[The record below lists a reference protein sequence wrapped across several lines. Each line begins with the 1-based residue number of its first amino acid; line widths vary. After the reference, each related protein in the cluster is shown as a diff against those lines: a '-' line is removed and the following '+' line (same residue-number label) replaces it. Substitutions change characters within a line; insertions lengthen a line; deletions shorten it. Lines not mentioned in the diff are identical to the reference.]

1 MKEKKYELTNETMN
15 FHTLTEEGFT
25 DIKLYRIKALK
36 DFGDVKAGDLG
47 GFVEREENLS
57 QEGTCWIYGEGIV
70 AEDARVED
78 DARVSGHSYIHGN
91 VIIGCQ
97 ATIIFSRISGYSN
110 IGDTTTVADCR
121 MDNVAVS
128 GKTLIQA
135 SHLDHCCIYDS
146 VVNCVEA
153 TGDIDVFGNIV
164 IQNANITGPI
174 LIPREAEI
182 RSNDEF
188 KIIRLN
194 SMQKGNILVYRTGHN
209 LYEPR
214 VRFDYNTLTIIQFE
228 IVLQKIMQGDY
239 PGYQIS
245 HDEFDEVVNILHD
258 FAMTMA
264 DLENQFARLEH
275 GFVKNYG
282 QYHRLH
288 NQEEYDLTDTL
299 HDRYKDI
306 LFDNNVDVI
315 KKVSIDWEWK
325 TSLLCREGHMLYPVM
340 SMSISGQ

>member
-1 MKEKKYELTNETMN
+1 MGKKYELTNETMN
-15 FHTLTEEGFT
+15 FHAPIDGFK
-25 DIKLYRIKALK
+25 DFKLYRIKALK

-47 GFVEREENLS
+47 GFIEREDNLS
-57 QEGTCWIYGEGIV
+57 QEGACWIYGDGIV

-97 ATIIFSRISGYSN
+97 ATVIFSRISGYSN
-110 IGDTTTVADCR
+110 IGDTATVADCR
-121 MDNVAVS
+121 MENVAVS
-128 GKTLIQA
+128 GKSLIQA
-135 SHLDHCCIYDS
+135 SHLTNCCISDS

-194 SMQKGNILVYRTGHN
+194 SMQKGNILLYRTGHN

-214 VRFDYNTLTIIQFE
+214 VRFDYNTLTILQFE

-245 HDEFDEVVNILHD
+245 HDEFDEVVNILHSFSMD
-258 FAMTMA
+258 ML
-264 DLENQFARLEH
+264 DLENRYAKLEH

-282 QYHRLH
+282 QYHTLH
-288 NQEEYDLTDTL
+288 NPKDYELTDTL

-306 LFDNNVDVI
+306 LFDNNVDVT
-315 KKVSIDWEWK
+315 KKDSIDWEWK
-325 TSLLCREGHMLYPVM
+325 TSLLCREGYMLYPAM
-340 SMSISGQ
+340 FTFINRQ

>member
-1 MKEKKYELTNETMN
+1 MGKKYELTNETMN
-15 FHTLTEEGFT
+15 FHAPIDGFK
-25 DIKLYRIKALK
+25 DFKLYRIKALK

-47 GFVEREENLS
+47 GFIEREDNLS
-57 QEGTCWIYGEGIV
+57 QEGTCWIYGDGIV
-70 AEDARVED
+70 AQDARVED

-91 VIIGCQ
+91 VIIGCR
-97 ATIIFSRISGYSN
+97 ATVIFSRISGYSN
-110 IGDTTTVADCR
+110 IGDSATVADCR
-121 MDNVAVS
+121 MENVAVS
-128 GKTLIQA
+128 GKSLIQA
-135 SHLDHCCIYDS
+135 SHLTNCCICDS

-153 TGDIDVFGNIV
+153 TGDVDVFGNIV

-214 VRFDYNTLTIIQFE
+214 VRFDYNTFTVLQFK

-245 HDEFDEVVNILHD
+245 HDDFDEVLGILHD
-258 FAMTMA
+258 FAMNMV
-264 DLENQFARLEH
+264 DLENQYAKLEH

-282 QYHRLH
+282 QYHTLH
-288 NQEEYDLTDTL
+288 NPKDYELTDTL

-306 LFDNNVDVI
+306 LFDNNVDVT
-315 KKVSIDWEWK
+315 KKDSIDWEWK
-325 TSLLCREGHMLYPVM
+325 TSLLSREGYMLYPAM
-340 SMSISGQ
+340 FTFINRQ